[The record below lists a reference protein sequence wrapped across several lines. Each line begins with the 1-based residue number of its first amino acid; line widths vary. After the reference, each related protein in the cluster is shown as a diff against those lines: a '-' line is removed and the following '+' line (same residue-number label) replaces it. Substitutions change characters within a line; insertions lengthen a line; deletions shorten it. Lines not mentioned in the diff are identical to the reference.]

1 VSCAGGGQP
10 DDWFPPKS
18 LPKKPD
24 LAFLGA
30 LAGFPPL
37 APLAPLGDLPDRPV
51 ALALSSLEAP
61 RWDPP
66 RDDRPEDGRVKKS
79 SDSCDP
85 LPGPEVGLKPG
96 GGAND
101 SEWKASASF
110 GKNDDVSW

>member
-1 VSCAGGGQP
+1 M
-10 DDWFPPKS
+10 
-18 LPKKPD
+18 
-24 LAFLGA
+24 
-30 LAGFPPL
+30 
-37 APLAPLGDLPDRPV
+37 
-51 ALALSSLEAP
+51 
-61 RWDPP
+61 
-66 RDDRPEDGRVKKS
+66 KKS